1 MSQVILRRTRGAAV
15 STSEAVTM
23 VTDTSTRGRVL
34 SQAGNN
40 LLAEVPDTCI
50 GGLSARLPGWI
61 ISKQMSSVPRPD
73 ARIRARRR

>member
-1 MSQVILRRTRGAAV
+1 MSQVILRRTKGAAV
-15 STSEAVTM
+15 SASEAVTM

-40 LLAEVPDTCI
+40 LLAEVPDTRI

-61 ISKQMSSVPRPD
+61 ISKQMATVPRPD